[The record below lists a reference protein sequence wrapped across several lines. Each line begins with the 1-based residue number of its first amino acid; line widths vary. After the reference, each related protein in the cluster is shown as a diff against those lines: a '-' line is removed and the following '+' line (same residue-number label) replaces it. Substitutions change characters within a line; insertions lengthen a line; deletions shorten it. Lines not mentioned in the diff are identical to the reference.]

1 MSPIKSL
8 DTSGTPR
15 LDVLGALIV
24 AVACLYW
31 ARIVFIPVALA
42 TLAAFLLS
50 PAVAL
55 LRRIGL
61 PRVASVVVVMALTVL
76 LVVGMGWALFSQI
89 TTLADD
95 LPQYRATISRK
106 IADVQRVGKGGT
118 FQKVEETAQDVMAQ
132 LERANP
138 STKKPMPVVV
148 SSPNS
153 LWQIAKIV
161 EPIGGA
167 IFVLVLVA
175 FMLVQQRELRARVV
189 RLFGSDR
196 LAETTRALDEA
207 GARISRYLLTQTALN
222 ASFGA
227 TVAIGLFVLELPFA
241 LTWGVFAALLRFIP
255 YAGAW
260 AAVSIPVVL
269 SLAVFDGWMKP
280 LLIVGLF
287 AVSEAIIVFILEP
300 LFFAKSAGV
309 SSIALLISVAFWTW
323 LWGPI
328 GLALA
333 IPLTVCLVVFSHTIK
348 GLEFI
353 GGLVDDDHGLDPH
366 FIFYQRVLAG
376 DDQEAAELISEA
388 VKAESDL
395 AAYDSILV
403 PALARARRDHEMGQL
418 PPAEYAHMIETMCA
432 VLDRAIP
439 AESTPEPETPDS
451 VDAERVIV
459 AGCPVSDEADQVVL
473 TVLNRLLDQ
482 DGYAVQ
488 TAPAGALVS
497 ETIAAVVAMDPAS
510 IFVSSLEESG
520 RARHLVK
527 RLRTVCPDVPIVV
540 GCWEQQGTAKLRTD
554 LCAAGADDV
563 VTTLA
568 QARSELLRLTPAPER
583 AAAVDDLPIPP
594 RAQPREGVVALTTSP
609 RGAS

>member
-1 MSPIKSL
+1 VSPIKPP

-15 LDVLGALIV
+15 LAVLGALIL

-31 ARIVFIPVALA
+31 ARAVFIPVALA
-42 TLAAFLLS
+42 VLATFLLS
-50 PAVAL
+50 PVVAL
-55 LRRIGL
+55 VRRIGL
-61 PRVASVVVVMALTVL
+61 HRVAAVVVVMVLTVL
-76 LVVGMGWALFSQI
+76 LVGGVGWALFSQI
-89 TTLADD
+89 TALADD

-118 FQKVEETAQDVMAQ
+118 LQKVEETAQDVMAQ
-132 LERANP
+132 LER
-138 STKKPMPVVV
+138 STPQAKKPMPVVV
-148 SSPNS
+148 STPNPI
-153 LWQIAKIV
+153 WRIPGIV

-167 IFVLVLVA
+167 IFVLLLVV

-196 LAETTRALDEA
+196 LAETTRALDDASE
-207 GARISRYLLTQTALN
+207 RISRYLLTQTALN

-227 TVAIGLFVLELPFA
+227 TIAIGLFFLGLPFA

-255 YAGAW
+255 YIGAW
-260 AAVSIPVVL
+260 AAAAIPVLV

-287 AVSEAIIVFILEP
+287 AGSEAIIVFVLEP

-309 SSIALLISVAFWTW
+309 SSIALLISVAFWSW

-333 IPLTVCLVVFSHTIK
+333 IPLTVCLVVFSHTVK

-353 GGLVDDDHGLDPH
+353 GGLVDDDPGLDH
-366 FIFYQRVLAG
+366 HIIFYQRVLAG
-376 DDQEAAELISEA
+376 DDQEAAELVSEA
-388 VKAESDL
+388 VKADSDL

-403 PALARARRDHEMGQL
+403 PALARARHDHKVGQL
-418 PPAEYAHMIETMCA
+418 PPAEYAHVIETTCA

-439 AESTPEPETPDS
+439 KAPAPETPSSDT
-451 VDAERVIV
+451 VERVII

-473 TVLNRLLDQ
+473 TILNRLLDK

-488 TAPAGALVS
+488 IAPAGALVS
-497 ETIAAVVAMDPAS
+497 EMIAAVEAMNPAS

-527 RLRTVCPDVPIVV
+527 RLRTACPEIPIIV
-540 GCWEQQGTAKLRTD
+540 GGWGQQGSSTLRSD

-568 QARSELLRLTPAPER
+568 QARSDLLRLTPAPER
-583 AAAVDDLPIPP
+583 ASAVDHSPTPSGA
-594 RAQPREGVVALTTSP
+594 AQREAFVALATSP
-609 RGAS
+609 REAS

>member
-1 MSPIKSL
+1 VSPIKSL
-8 DTSGTPR
+8 DTSGTSR
-15 LDVLGALIV
+15 LAVLGALML

-42 TLAAFLLS
+42 VLATFLLS
-50 PAVAL
+50 PVVAL

-61 PRVASVVVVMALTVL
+61 PRVASVVVVMVLTVL
-76 LVVGMGWALFSQI
+76 LVVGVGWALFSQI
-89 TTLADD
+89 TALADD
-95 LPQYRATISRK
+95 LPQYRETISRK

-118 FQKVEETAQDVMAQ
+118 LQKVEETAHDVMAQ
-132 LERANP
+132 LERTTPEA
-138 STKKPMPVVV
+138 KKPMRVVV
-148 SSPNS
+148 TSPS
-153 LWQIAKIV
+153 PLWQIPKIV

-167 IFVLVLVA
+167 IFVIVLVI
-175 FMLVQQRELRARVV
+175 FMLVQQRELRARLV

-196 LAETTRALDEA
+196 LAETTRALDDASE
-207 GARISRYLLTQTALN
+207 RVSRYLLTQTALN

-227 TVAIGLFVLELPFA
+227 AIAVGLFFVGLPFA

-260 AAVSIPVVL
+260 AAASIPALV

-287 AVSEAIIVFILEP
+287 AGTEAIIVFVLEP

-309 SSIALLISVAFWTW
+309 SSIALLISVAFWAW

-333 IPLTVCLVVFSHTIK
+333 IPLTVCLVVFSHTVK

-353 GGLVDDDHGLDPH
+353 GGLVDDDPHLDH
-366 FIFYQRVLAG
+366 HIIFYQRVLAG
-376 DDQEAAELISEA
+376 DDQEAAELVSEA
-388 VKAESDL
+388 VKSDSDL

-403 PALARARRDHEMGQL
+403 PALARARHDHEVGQL
-418 PPAEYAHMIETMCA
+418 PPAEYARVIETTCA

-439 AESTPEPETPDS
+439 TGQTPTPETPSSDTG
-451 VDAERVIV
+451 ERVII
-459 AGCPVSDEADQVVL
+459 AGCPISDEADQVVL
-473 TVLNRLLDQ
+473 TILSRLLDK

-488 TAPAGALVS
+488 IAPAGALVS
-497 ETIAAVVAMDPAS
+497 EMIAAVEAMNPAS
-510 IFVSSLEESG
+510 IFVSSVEESG

-527 RLRTVCPDVPIVV
+527 RLRTACPEIPIVV
-540 GCWEQQGTAKLRTD
+540 GGWGQQGSSTLRSD

-568 QARSELLRLTPAPER
+568 QARSDLIRLTPAPQR
-583 AAAVDDLPIPP
+583 APAVDRSPTLPG
-594 RAQPREGVVALTTSP
+594 AQQRKAVVALATAP
-609 RGAS
+609 GEAS